1 MKALEEAI
9 YRTLDDDT
17 TLSGMA
23 PGGVWRSVAP
33 ASATGTVVVFD
44 MLSSADDYVLA
55 QRATT
60 TCLYTIKAVTPGT
73 SSAPAWNA
81 AGRIDDL
88 LSDQDITLTGA
99 VLMSCR
105 RAQLISLVETDGGEM
120 YQHVGGIYTFMS
132 QETP

>member
-9 YRTLDDDT
+9 FRVLDGDPE
-17 TLSGMA
+17 LSGIA
-23 PGGVWRSVAP
+23 VGGVWKAVAP

-44 MLSSADDYVLA
+44 QLSSSDDYVLA

-60 TCLYTIKAVTPGT
+60 TCLYTIKAVTPGMT
-73 SSAPAWNA
+73 SAPAWNA
-81 AGRIDDL
+81 AARIDEL

-105 RAQLISLVETDGGEM
+105 RAQLVSMVETDGGEM
-120 YQHVGGIYTFMS
+120 YQHAGGIYTFMS